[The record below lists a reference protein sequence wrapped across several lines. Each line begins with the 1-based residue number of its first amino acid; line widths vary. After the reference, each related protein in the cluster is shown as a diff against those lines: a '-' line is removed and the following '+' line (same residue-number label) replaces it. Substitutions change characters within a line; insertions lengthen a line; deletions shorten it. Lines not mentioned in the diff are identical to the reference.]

1 MRRKRVK
8 KTQWLGALLF
18 VSLGATAIN
27 AIAQTKQVVHKKKT
41 HHHRITERDITECTK
56 LVDRVAARQ
65 NKMTIMPVQNKAL
78 DAVGSNKMVD
88 THFKTS
94 AAEAQ
99 LFAADNAIPI
109 SHLPAAQAN
118 KIPAIK
124 APTVPLAT
132 LATPPSFKPT
142 TATLVT
148 ASPVRHVIP
157 AHTNKEPLI
166 INNPITNKIPV
177 SIKDPHSSI
186 ELSSSPKKLDL
197 DHLQGKS
204 ASLAEI
210 AKSKVI
216 DKPTTAPKN
225 KKVDKAAALTS
236 EKKKT

>member
-1 MRRKRVK
+1 MK
-8 KTQWLGALLF
+8 KTRWLSALLLA
-18 VSLGATAIN
+18 SIGSTAIN
-27 AIAQTKQVVHKKKT
+27 ANAQTKQVVHKKKA
-41 HHHRITERDITECTK
+41 HHHRITERDLTECTK

-65 NKMTIMPVQNKAL
+65 NKMAIMPIQNKAV
-78 DAVGSNKMVD
+78 DVVGSNKMVE
-88 THFKTS
+88 THLKNS
-94 AAEAQ
+94 AAQAQ

-109 SHLPAAQAN
+109 SHLSTAQAN
-118 KIPAIK
+118 KIAATK

-157 AHTNKEPLI
+157 AHNNKEPLI
-166 INNPITNKIPV
+166 INNPITNKTPV
-177 SIKDPHSSI
+177 SIKDPHPSI
-186 ELSSSPKKLDL
+186 ELSPTPKKLNL

-216 DKPTTAPKN
+216 EKPTIAPKN
-225 KKVDKAAALTS
+225 KKSNKAAAVTS